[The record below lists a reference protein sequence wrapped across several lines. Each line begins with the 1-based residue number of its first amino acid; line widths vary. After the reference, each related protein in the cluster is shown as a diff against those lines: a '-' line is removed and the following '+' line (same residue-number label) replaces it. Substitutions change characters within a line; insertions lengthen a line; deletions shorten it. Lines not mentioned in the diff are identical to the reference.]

1 MSLWAKAS
9 LLAGPPTQM
18 DDGVPLKIYF
28 LSCSLHRLMAP
39 WGMGSHT
46 YPSLQCMSPGPSVRL
61 VRVGLHGFLGPL
73 NDLPVAIL
81 AHCRSRRD
89 GAPLVQ
95 DIPECSPQLLV
106 RVSWKTEIPTQ
117 GDFSGLIRICEGR
130 KERELCKGGVGN
142 FKKTR
147 KVLAPRLAI
156 GARDAGQPLSPLS
169 SFWHWT
175 LKS

>member
-9 LLAGPPTQM
+9 LLAGPSTQM

-106 RVSWKTEIPTQ
+106 RVSWTYGDSNPRRLLRAHTDMRGKEGKRAVQ
-117 GDFSGLIRICEGR
+117 GGR
-130 KERELCKGGVGN
+130 GEL
-142 FKKTR
+142 
-147 KVLAPRLAI
+147 
-156 GARDAGQPLSPLS
+156 
-169 SFWHWT
+169 
-175 LKS
+175 